1 MPLPGLQYFCLRRAP
16 FRFMNPVDQNQAPS
30 GSPMP
35 IAARFRLLRYFSVA
49 GLLSFLIVGVVLYFL
64 QAGEITFFADVQRGQ
79 SEFFRDAQSEL
90 LRQTEQ
96 AARAGLV
103 ETQEAA
109 NVNLSKLFANVL
121 WDSDFAPFLARIQAL
136 PGNSCAPPSG
146 TPAAAG
152 GEKAQCIAEL
162 GRRIRALPGFGA
174 LDRRT
179 VSVMKDSSV
188 FKVKVYDPRG
198 LTIYSSEP
206 AQIGE
211 DKSGNDGW
219 RTAIAGKPVSE
230 LTHRDQF
237 SAFEGMVENR
247 DLLSSY
253 IPVRRPGRSEV
264 LGVFEI
270 YADVTP
276 FLSQVKASSARIGEI
291 LAANQVMMESAASRN
306 VGIVAAASWEFLGI
320 VSVVLALLFVV
331 LLLIVKRGQTLIDAQ
346 AQSQEQSAA
355 RERVW
360 HQEKIAAMEAL
371 AVVRD
376 EALSRLQRIAGR
388 VPGVVYELRRH
399 PDGKSFM
406 PYASE
411 ALREIFSVGP
421 DDVRHDASPL
431 FAAVH
436 PDDRAQHLASL
447 DTSAKNLAP
456 WHNEYRIG
464 EPGDKERWLLGNAI
478 PQREADGS
486 VLWHGFIT
494 DITES
499 KQAAVELDQHR
510 HRLEELVYSRTAEL
524 AQAKD
529 AAEAA
534 SRAKSVF
541 LAHMSH
547 ELRTPMNGIMG
558 MTNLALRRA
567 ADPRLIDH
575 LTKSLGAAEHLLQI
589 INNVLDISR
598 IEADQLTLEERNF
611 SPAQVV
617 EDVVHMQEE
626 SARIKGLRLVKAL
639 DPAVPEQLCGDV
651 LRLRQLLLNYVGNA
665 IKFSLQGEIALRVTV
680 AGEDSHSVLLRI
692 EVSDHGVGVSAE
704 QQPRLFNAFS
714 QGDDSTTRKFGGTGL
729 GLFISKRIALLMG
742 GDVGVESEEGV
753 GSTFWATVRLRRA
766 VAELDPEP
774 TVDVG
779 SSRDILTLEFSGQR
793 ILVVEDDPVSR
804 EVAVFLLEGV
814 GLVPEVAGNGREAID
829 MAGAGN
835 YAAILMDIEMPVMN
849 GLDAARAIRG
859 MPGLF
864 NVPILAMTANAFD
877 EDRKRS
883 LEAGMNDHLG
893 KPAQPEML
901 YARLLH
907 WLRMASA
914 TPQS

>member
-1 MPLPGLQYFCLRRAP
+1 MSAVEQDPVPNPPAIPG
-16 FRFMNPVDQNQAPS
+16 
-30 GSPMP
+30 GG
-35 IAARFRLLRYFSVA
+35 RFRLLRYFSVA
-49 GLLSFLIVGVVLYFL
+49 GLSSFLIVGVVLYFL
-64 QAGEITFFADVQRGQ
+64 QAGEITFFSEVQRGQ

-136 PGNSCAPPSG
+136 PANSCAPP
-146 TPAAAG
+146 A
-152 GEKAQCIAEL
+152 GEKAQKDCIAEL

-174 LDRRT
+174 LDART
-179 VSVMKDSSV
+179 VAVMRESSV
-188 FKVKVYDPRG
+188 FKVKVYDTRG
-198 LTIYSSEP
+198 LTIYSSEH

-211 DKSGNDGW
+211 DKSGNAGW
-219 RTAIAGKPVSE
+219 RAAVAGKPVSE

-253 IPVRRPGRSEV
+253 IPVRRPGRNEV

-276 FLSQVKASSARIGEI
+276 FLRQVKASSARIGEI

-320 VSVVLALLFVV
+320 VGVVLALLFVV

-346 AQSQEQSAA
+346 AASQEQSAA
-355 RERVW
+355 RERLW

-371 AVVRD
+371 AAVRD
-376 EALSRLQRIAGR
+376 EALSRLQRIASR

-399 PDGKSFM
+399 PDGKSCM
-406 PYASE
+406 PFASE
-411 ALREIFSVGP
+411 ALRDIFHVGP

-447 DTSAKNLAP
+447 DASARSLTP

-464 EPGDKERWLLGNAI
+464 ASGEPERWLLGNAI

-510 HRLEELVYSRTAEL
+510 HRLEELVYSRTSEL

-567 ADPRLIDH
+567 ADPRLVDH

-617 EDVVHMQEE
+617 EDVLHMQEDP
-626 SARIKGLRLVKAL
+626 ARGKGLRLAMEL
-639 DPAVPEQLCGDV
+639 DPAVPAKLCGDA

-665 IKFSLQGEIALRVTV
+665 IKFSLHGEIVLRVTV
-680 AGEDSHSVLLRI
+680 AAEDSHSVLLRI
-692 EVSDHGVGVSAE
+692 EVSDQGIGVSAE

-742 GDVGVESEEGV
+742 GDVGVVSEEGV
-753 GSTFWATVRLRRA
+753 GSTFWATARLRRA
-766 VAELDPEP
+766 VPGLDPE
-774 TVDVG
+774 VSVALG
-779 SSRDILTLEFSGQR
+779 SSRETLARDFAGRR

-804 EVAVFLLEGV
+804 EVAVFLLEGA
-814 GLVPEVAGNGREAID
+814 GLVPVVAGNGREAIE
-829 MAGAGN
+829 MACEGR

-849 GLDAARAIRG
+849 GLDAARVIRG
-859 MPGLF
+859 LPGMSK
-864 NVPILAMTANAFD
+864 VPILAMTANAFD

-883 LEAGMNDHLG
+883 LDAGMNDHLG
-893 KPAQPEML
+893 KPAQPELL

-907 WLRMASA
+907 WLQADSA
-914 TPQS
+914 PAQS

>member
-1 MPLPGLQYFCLRRAP
+1 MSAIESPSAP
-16 FRFMNPVDQNQAPS
+16 DAPPAPVAT
-30 GSPMP
+30 
-35 IAARFRLLRYFSVA
+35 RFRLLRYYSVA
-49 GLLSFLIVGVVLYFL
+49 GLSSFLTVGVVLYFL
-64 QAGEITFFADVQRGQ
+64 QAGEISFFSEVQRGQ
-79 SEFFRDAQSEL
+79 SAFFRDAQTEVL
-90 LRQTEQ
+90 LQTEQ
-96 AARAGLV
+96 AARTGLV

-109 NVNLSKLFANVL
+109 NVRLSTLFANVL
-121 WDSDFAPFLARIQAL
+121 WDSDFAPFLARVRSLAADAC
-136 PGNSCAPPSG
+136 PPASGAGDAAP
-146 TPAAAG
+146 
-152 GEKAQCIAEL
+152 KACVADV
-162 GRRIRALPGFGA
+162 GRRIRTLPGFGA
-174 LDRRT
+174 LDART
-179 VSVMKDSSV
+179 AAAMKDSGV
-188 FKVKVYDPRG
+188 FKVKVYDTRG
-198 LTIYSSEP
+198 MTIYSSEH

-211 DKSGNDGW
+211 DKSANAGW
-219 RTAIAGKPVSE
+219 RAAVAGKPVSE

-237 SAFEGMVENR
+237 SAFEGLVENR

-276 FLSQVKASSARIGEI
+276 FLRQVKASSARIGEI
-291 LAANQVMMESAASRN
+291 LTANQVRMESAAARN
-306 VGIVAAASWEFLGI
+306 VGIVAASSWEFLCI
-320 VSVVLALLFVV
+320 VAVVLALLFVV
-331 LLLIVKRGQTLIDAQ
+331 LMLIVKRGQTLIDAQ

-355 RERVW
+355 RERAW
-360 HQEKIAAMEAL
+360 HQEKIAAMVAL
-371 AVVRD
+371 AALRD
-376 EALSRLQRIAGR
+376 EALSRLQRIASR
-388 VPGVVYELRRH
+388 VPGVVYELRRY
-399 PDGKSFM
+399 PDGTSSM
-406 PYASE
+406 PFASE
-411 ALREIFSVGP
+411 ALRDIFAVGP
-421 DDVRHDASPL
+421 DDVRLDASPL

-447 DTSAKNLAP
+447 DASAQHLTP

-464 EPGDKERWLLGNAI
+464 ARGEPERWLLGNAI

-499 KQAAVELDQHR
+499 KQAAVELDQYR

-567 ADPRLIDH
+567 ADSRLIDY
-575 LTKSLGAAEHLLQI
+575 LGKSLGAAEHLLQI

-611 SPAQVV
+611 APAQVI
-617 EDVVHMQEE
+617 EDVMHMQEE
-626 SARIKGLRLVKAL
+626 PARIKGLRLTRAL
-639 DPAVPEQLCGDV
+639 DPAVPERLCGDA
-651 LRLRQLLLNYVGNA
+651 LRLRQLLLNYLGNA
-665 IKFSLQGEIALRVTV
+665 IKFSLKGEIVLRVTID
-680 AGEDSHSVLLRI
+680 AEDSHSVLLRI
-692 EVSDHGVGVSAE
+692 EVSDQGIGVNAE

-742 GDVGVESEEGV
+742 GDVGVISEEGV

-766 VAELDPEP
+766 VPGLDPEV
-774 TVDVG
+774 TADLD
-779 SSRDILTLEFSGQR
+779 SSREILEREFAGKR

-804 EVAVFLLEGV
+804 EVAVFLLEGA
-814 GLVPEVAGNGREAID
+814 GLVPVVAGNGREAIE
-829 MAGAGN
+829 MAGAGR

-849 GLDAARAIRG
+849 GLDATRALRA
-859 MPGLF
+859 MPGLAT
-864 NVPILAMTANAFD
+864 VPILAMTANAFD
-877 EDRKRS
+877 EDRRRS
-883 LEAGMNDHLG
+883 LDAGMNDHLG

-901 YARLLH
+901 YARLLY
-907 WLRMASA
+907 WLRAA
-914 TPQS
+914 AAPAPR

>member
-1 MPLPGLQYFCLRRAP
+1 MSAVERHPFPTAPALPVAR
-16 FRFMNPVDQNQAPS
+16 
-30 GSPMP
+30 
-35 IAARFRLLRYFSVA
+35 RFRLLRYFSVA
-49 GLLSFLIVGVVLYFL
+49 GLASFMIVGVVLYFL
-64 QAGEITFFADVQRGQ
+64 QAGEITFFSEVQRGQ

-121 WDSDFAPFLARIQAL
+121 WDSDFAPFLARIQTL
-136 PGNSCAPPSG
+136 PANSCAPPPG
-146 TPAAAG
+146 IPPAAGA
-152 GEKAQCIAEL
+152 ERTQKECIADL
-162 GRRIRALPGFGA
+162 GRRIRALPGFSA
-174 LDRRT
+174 LDART
-179 VSVMKDSSV
+179 VAVMKESSV

-198 LTIYSSEP
+198 LTIYSSEH

-211 DKSGNDGW
+211 DKSANAGW
-219 RTAIAGKPVSE
+219 RAAVAGKPVSE

-253 IPVRRPGRSEV
+253 IPVRRPGRNEV

-276 FLSQVKASSARIGEI
+276 FLRQVKASSARIGEI

-320 VSVVLALLFVV
+320 VGVVLAMLFVV

-355 RERVW
+355 RERLW

-371 AVVRD
+371 AAVRD
-376 EALSRLQRIAGR
+376 EALSRLQRIASR

-399 PDGKSFM
+399 PDGKSCM

-411 ALREIFSVGP
+411 ALRDLFNVGP

-436 PDDRAQHLASL
+436 PEDRAQHLASL
-447 DTSAKNLAP
+447 DASARNLTP

-464 EPGDKERWLLGNAI
+464 ASGEPERWLLGNAI
-478 PQREADGS
+478 PQRETDGS

-510 HRLEELVYSRTAEL
+510 HRLEELVYSRTSEL

-575 LTKSLGAAEHLLQI
+575 LSKSLGAAEHLLQI

-617 EDVVHMQEE
+617 EDVLHMQDAP
-626 SARIKGLRLVKAL
+626 ARAKGLRIVMEL
-639 DPAVPEQLCGDV
+639 DPAVPGKLCGDV

-665 IKFSLQGEIALRVTV
+665 IKFSLRGDIALRVSV
-680 AGEDSHSVLLRI
+680 IGEDSHSVLLRI
-692 EVSDHGVGVSAE
+692 EVSDQGIGVSAE

-714 QGDDSTTRKFGGTGL
+714 QGDDSTTRRFGGTGL

-742 GDVGVESEEGV
+742 GDVGVQSEEDV

-766 VAELDPEP
+766 VPGLDPEL

-779 SSRDILTLEFSGQR
+779 SSREILAREFSGQR
-793 ILVVEDDPVSR
+793 VLVVEDDPVSR
-804 EVAVFLLEGV
+804 EVAVFLLEGA
-814 GLVPEVAGNGREAID
+814 GLIPVVAGNGREAIEL
-829 MAGAGN
+829 AGEGR

-849 GLDAARAIRG
+849 GLDAARVIRG
-859 MPGLF
+859 LPGMSK
-864 NVPILAMTANAFD
+864 VPILAMTANAFD
-877 EDRKRS
+877 EDRERS

-907 WLRMASA
+907 WLQVASA
-914 TPQS
+914 PAQN

>member
-1 MPLPGLQYFCLRRAP
+1 MNAVEHDQVPVIPAMPVTG
-16 FRFMNPVDQNQAPS
+16 
-30 GSPMP
+30 
-35 IAARFRLLRYFSVA
+35 RFRLLRYFSVA
-49 GLLSFLIVGVVLYFL
+49 GLSSFLIVGVVLYFL
-64 QAGEITFFADVQRGQ
+64 QAGEITFFAEVQRGQ
-79 SEFFRDAQSEL
+79 SEFFRDAQTEL

-121 WDSDFAPFLARIQAL
+121 WDSDFAPFLVRIQAL
-136 PGNSCAPPSG
+136 PGGSCAPPSG
-146 TPAAAG
+146 APPAAG
-152 GEKAQCIAEL
+152 GEKAYKECVAEL

-174 LDRRT
+174 LDART
-179 VSVMKDSSV
+179 VAVMKESSV

-198 LTIYSSEP
+198 LTIYSSEH

-211 DKSGNDGW
+211 DKSGNAGW
-219 RTAIAGKPVSE
+219 RAAVAGKPVSE

-276 FLSQVKASSARIGEI
+276 FLRQVKASSARIGEI

-320 VSVVLALLFVV
+320 VGVVLGLLFVV
-331 LLLIVKRGQTLIDAQ
+331 LLLIVKRGQTLIDVQ
-346 AQSQEQSAA
+346 ARSQEQSAA
-355 RERVW
+355 RERLW
-360 HQEKIAAMEAL
+360 HEEKIAAMEAL
-371 AVVRD
+371 AAVRD
-376 EALSRLQRIAGR
+376 EALSRLQRIASR

-399 PDGKSFM
+399 PDGRSCM

-411 ALREIFSVGP
+411 ALRDIFNVGP

-436 PDDRAQHLASL
+436 PEDRAQHLASL
-447 DTSAKNLAP
+447 DASARNLTP

-464 EPGDKERWLLGNAI
+464 RSGEPERWLLGNAI

-499 KQAAVELDQHR
+499 KRAAVELDQHR

-617 EDVVHMQEE
+617 EDVVHMQEDP
-626 SARIKGLRLVKAL
+626 ARSKGLHLAMEL
-639 DPAVPEQLCGDV
+639 DPAVPERLCGDA

-665 IKFSLQGEIALRVTV
+665 IKFSLHGNIALRVKLD
-680 AGEDSHSVLLRI
+680 GEDSHSALLRI
-692 EVSDHGVGVSAE
+692 EVSDQGIGVSPE

-742 GDVGVESEEGV
+742 GDVGVVSEEGV

-766 VAELDPEP
+766 VPGLDPEIP
-774 TVDVG
+774 AGLG
-779 SSRDILTLEFSGQR
+779 SSRDALAREFSGRR

-804 EVAVFLLEGV
+804 EVAVFLLEAA
-814 GLVPEVAGNGREAID
+814 GLVPVVAGNGREAIE
-829 MAGAGN
+829 MAGEGC
-835 YAAILMDIEMPVMN
+835 YAAVLMDIEMPVMN
-849 GLDAARAIRG
+849 GLDAARVLRG
-859 MPGLF
+859 LPGMAA
-864 NVPILAMTANAFD
+864 VPILAMTANAFD
-877 EDRKRS
+877 EDRARC
-883 LEAGMNDHLG
+883 LDAGMNDHLG
-893 KPAQPEML
+893 KPAQPETL

-907 WLRMASA
+907 WLHASSA
-914 TPQS
+914 PLQN